1 MKILDQKF
9 DVVVVGG
16 GLAGVASAISAAR
29 EGMKVLLIEQ
39 YGFLGGMATMGL
51 VNPFMKYS
59 EHGTTERVL
68 ANSGIFFNIIERMTE
83 LGAMDKNQSCYAE
96 EYMKLVLDRMIKE
109 NSISI
114 LFHTML
120 TSVKMADRKVTE
132 ITVSCRSGNFK
143 IQAPVFIDGTG
154 DADLSAFA
162 GISFKRGREAD
173 NECQPMTL
181 CFRMCNVD
189 WSRYD
194 HKAANELYKSYRA
207 QGIIKNPREDIL
219 VFRVPI
225 ENVMHFNTTRIVMK
239 DPTNTED
246 LTWSEMEA
254 REQVFEMVN
263 FLKKNVAGFEKAD
276 LIMSAPQIGVRES
289 RRICGHTIIRQED
302 IDSGTKFD
310 DRIARGTYHV
320 DIHNPTGSGTILG
333 KLLQR
338 DFYTIPYSAMVPLD
352 ADNVIVAGRPLSSTH
367 EAHSAFR
374 IMPITTC
381 IGEAAGVAASLMLKY
396 GKNAID
402 IPVKEMQDI
411 LVNKGAL
418 I

>member
-1 MKILDQKF
+1 MKILNQKF

-16 GLAGVASAISAAR
+16 GLAGTASAISAAR
-29 EGMKVLLIEQ
+29 EGLNVLLIEQ

-68 ANSGIFFNIIERMTE
+68 ANSGIFFNIVERMSE
-83 LGAMDKNQSCYAE
+83 LGAMDKGQSCFLE

-109 NSISI
+109 NNISV
-114 LFHTML
+114 LYHTML
-120 TSVKMADRKVTE
+120 TDATMVGRK
-132 ITVSCRSGNFK
+132 ITDITISCRSGNFK
-143 IQAPVFIDGTG
+143 VTAPVFIDGTG

-162 GISFKRGREAD
+162 GINFKQGREED
-173 NECQPMTL
+173 GQCQPMTL

-189 WSRYD
+189 WSRFD
-194 HKAANELYKSYRA
+194 RKAANDLYKSLRA
-207 QGIIKNPREDIL
+207 EGKMRNPREDIL
-219 VFRVPI
+219 IFRLPA

-254 REQVFEMVN
+254 REQIYEMVT
-263 FLKKNVAGFEKAD
+263 FLKTNIPGFEKAD

-289 RRICGHTIIRQED
+289 RRVCGHTIITQYD
-302 IDSGTKFD
+302 IDEGTKFD

-320 DIHNPTGSGTILG
+320 DIHNPAGSGTILG
-333 KLLQR
+333 KTLQK
-338 DFYTIPYSAMVPLD
+338 DYYTIPYSAMVPLD
-352 ADNVIVAGRPLSSTH
+352 ADNVVIAGRPLSSTH

-381 IGEAAGVAASLMLKY
+381 IGEAAGIAASLMLKY
-396 GKNAID
+396 NKTSID

-411 LVNKGAL
+411 LTDKGAL